1 VNKKILRRIA
11 RYLDDKNRTQ
21 QDLPTKK
28 DSNFDKELEQ
38 IKSIWHHNYKS
49 IDPTPV
55 DQMWHTFKHKV
66 RQNEATRARRSRK
79 PYYRPAFAL
88 RFAIVTLLFVLPVI
102 YFVSK
107 NVQDTRKV
115 TFTDI
120 QVPMGQRKTLR
131 LNDGTKVILDAG
143 SYLSYPEKFTN
154 DRTVHLKGEAYFQ
167 VTHDQQK
174 PFKVIANHALV
185 KVLGTKFN
193 VRAWQDNPTVSVAV
207 IEGKVSLGCSEKN
220 VEQSILTKGY
230 YSSLSKNGS
239 PEEPIRV
246 NVQQYLGWMHNEI
259 HFHNATVKEV
269 LSQLKRWYDFNIQ
282 IDDHAM
288 LEERVNVHLLRTN
301 VDDVLDII
309 AEITNTRVERNSNI
323 IKITSK

>member
-1 VNKKILRRIA
+1 MSKKILRRIA
-11 RYLDDKNRTQ
+11 RYLDDKKRTQ

-28 DSNFDKELEQ
+28 DLKFDKELEQ

-55 DQMWHTFKHKV
+55 DQMWHAFKHKV
-66 RQNEATRARRSRK
+66 RQEEATRPSRSRK
-79 PYYRPAFAL
+79 PSYCPAIAL
-88 RFAIVTLLFVLPVI
+88 RFAIVTLLIVLPVI
-102 YFVSK
+102 YFVSN
-107 NVQDTRKV
+107 NVQDTGKIS
-115 TFTDI
+115 FTDI

-143 SYLSYPEKFTN
+143 SYLSYPEKFTE
-154 DRTVHLKGEAYFQ
+154 DRTVHLTGEAFFQ
-167 VTHDQQK
+167 VKHDQQK
-174 PFKVIANHALV
+174 PFKVVANHALV

-207 IEGKVSLGCSEKN
+207 IEGKVSLGRSEKN

-259 HFHNATVKEV
+259 HFHDATVKEV

-309 AEITNTRVERNSNI
+309 AEITDTRVERNSNI